1 MPSRM
6 VASRRSFRAR
16 RHSCESVSRAC
27 WRRLRLSPKKPFL
40 RVCPWARV
48 LSGAPELARASQEVD
63 TAPWAAVPR
72 STSSLNSWIT
82 EPSSWAQLVSRLW
95 AAWDCSSTASA
106 RRLSCSR
113 SEAHT
118 ARPVRRSSPSARCLP
133 ASSCNQLRSSATC
146 STGRR
151 PSWGPTSPTTKKG
164 AWSSPIWAR
173 RSIRS
178 VRISLST
185 GPLMRLSTTAIL
197 VLRVLASS
205 RVYQGVAS
213 P

>member
-1 MPSRM
+1 MPSYHLEITSVAELVCGSTPAPSSVACPQANLTLAMPSRM

-106 RRLSCSR
+106 RRVSCSR

-118 ARPVRRSSPSARCLP
+118 ARPQQPFSA
-133 ASSCNQLRSSATC
+133 
-146 STGRR
+146 
-151 PSWGPTSPTTKKG
+151 
-164 AWSSPIWAR
+164 
-173 RSIRS
+173 
-178 VRISLST
+178 
-185 GPLMRLSTTAIL
+185 
-197 VLRVLASS
+197 VLASQQLQPITQLS
-205 RVYQGVAS
+205 HLLHRQEALVGADVANHEEGGLV
-213 P
+213 